1 MLTDSEQNSR
11 KSWNVQELLK
21 YNNTKHF
28 SPQVLKNLEK
38 AKQTEIMK
46 KPSIGDLG
54 SDDDYKVH
62 RHSFRN
68 KPDIDNLSIC
78 L

>member
-21 YNNTKHF
+21 YNTTKQF

-38 AKQTEIMK
+38 AKQGDLMRK
-46 KPSIGDLG
+46 SSIGDLNN
-54 SDDDYKVH
+54 DDDYKVH
-62 RHSFRN
+62 RHSFRT
-68 KPDIDNLSIC
+68 KPDLDNLST
-78 L
+78 

>member
-21 YNNTKHF
+21 YNNSKQI

-38 AKQTEIMK
+38 AKQTELMK

-54 SDDDYKVH
+54 NDDDYKVQ
-62 RHSFRN
+62 RHSFRT
-68 KPDIDNLSIC
+68 KPDFDNLSIS

>member
-21 YNNTKHF
+21 YNNAKQF

-38 AKQTEIMK
+38 AKQSELMK
-46 KPSIGDLG
+46 KPSIGDL
-54 SDDDYKVH
+54 DNDVEYKVH
-62 RHSFRN
+62 RHSFRT
-68 KPDIDNLSIC
+68 KPDLDNPSIS